1 MSCNDDT
8 EEEKNEIINELKID
22 AHEKCKNYDIIEA
35 IDVNFDGIQMTRKFK
50 KMILPWRYL
59 FRK

>member
-35 IDVNFDGIQMTRKFK
+35 IDVHFDGVQMSRKLK
-50 KMILPWRYL
+50 KMILTGRYL
-59 FRK
+59 FKK